1 MIEKKEAKT
10 YIVRLYCN
18 NCGNEMEST
27 GVVLTSYPEQYPYEC
42 PNCGSKITAN
52 ERFPKIEYQEIEKDD
67 EEDNV

>member
-18 NCGNEMEST
+18 NCGNEMKST

-42 PNCGSKITAN
+42 PNCGWKTTAT
-52 ERFPKIEYQEIEKDD
+52 ELYPKVEYQEMDY
-67 EEDNV
+67 EEDNVR